1 MALIE
6 HNRTEDGKYEL
17 KITIDPERFGKAV
30 DKVYRREN
38 KKINIPGFR
47 KGKAPRSVI
56 ERMYGEGFFYEDAIN
71 DLLPEEFDAAVK
83 EADIEMVGRPEVD
96 VEDMNKQDGA
106 KVKFTVTLRPE
117 LTVKKYKGL
126 EAKKSVHTVED
137 SDIAAELATMQ
148 EKGSRIVD
156 VDGRAAETGDIA
168 VIDFEGFK
176 EGVPFEGGKGEKFNL
191 TLGSGQFIPG
201 FEEQVVGHGVGDAF
215 DVNVTFP
222 EEYGAKELAGQAVVF
237 KVKLHELKKKELPE
251 LDDEFAKDVSEFDTL
266 AELKADIKAN
276 LEKKNEESAA
286 AELENGLL
294 EQVVEALEGEVPEAM
309 IEDKVD
315 EMVREFDYRL
325 RSQGLDM
332 QTYLKYMGGDVEAF
346 RNSYKENAEK
356 QVKSRLA
363 LEAVARAE
371 KFEATEQEIE
381 DEFKKLAESYK
392 MEVEKLRELL
402 TVKEISADIKC
413 NKAVDF
419 IKGSAKVVEEKVK
432 AGAEK
437 AEKAVKK
444 AAAKKTADKAEKPEE
459 KEDAEK

>member
-6 HNRTEDGKYEL
+6 HSKTEDGKYEL
-17 KITIDPERFGKAV
+17 KITIDPERFNKAV
-30 DKVYRREN
+30 DKVYHREN

-47 KGKAPRSVI
+47 KGKAPRAII

-71 DLLPEEFDAAVK
+71 DLLPEEFEAAVK

-106 KVKFTVTLRPE
+106 KVKFLVTLRPE
-117 LTVKKYKGL
+117 LAVKKYKGL
-126 EAKKSVHTVED
+126 DVTKSVHTVED
-137 SDIAAELATMQ
+137 SDIAAELASMQ

-176 EGVPFEGGKGEKFNL
+176 DGVPFEGGKGEKFDL

-201 FEEQVVGHGVGDAF
+201 FEDQVVGHNIGDEF
-215 DVNVTFP
+215 EVNVTFP
-222 EEYGAKELAGQAVVF
+222 EEYGATELAGQAVVF
-237 KVKLHELKKKELPE
+237 KVKLHQLKKKELPE

-276 LEKKNEESAA
+276 LEKKNEESATA
-286 AELENGLL
+286 QVENSLL
-294 EQVVEALEGEVPEAM
+294 EQVVDALEGDVPEAM

-315 EMVREFDYRL
+315 EMIREFDYRL

-381 DEFKKLAESYK
+381 DEFKKLADNYK
-392 MEVEKLRELL
+392 MEVEKLKELL

-419 IKGSAKVVEEKVK
+419 IKNSAKVVEEKVK

-444 AAAKKTADKAEKPEE
+444 TAAKKSAAKTEKSEE